1 MTVRPSG
8 SVIVVRL
15 VQPLNALSPREV
27 VPIGTVTLFSAMQPE
42 NADSPIDV
50 NVDGRVIVCR

>member
-1 MTVRPSG
+1 M
-8 SVIVVRL
+8 
-15 VQPLNALSPREV
+15 NALSPREV